1 MEKILLIYLFRSD
14 LSTTSLFWG
23 KVFSID
29 IYTDEYILHF
39 MDTGIVINTMHSLN
53 WLHQFM
59 KCQW

>member
-1 MEKILLIYLFRSD
+1 MEKILLIYCSEVTLVLLHS
-14 LSTTSLFWG
+14 WG